1 MNIHKN
7 ARLTPAMRQAVVRR
21 IQAGESAPAVAA
33 TVGVSPRTIWKWV
46 ARARTEG
53 LAGLGDRSSR
63 PRRSPRQLPR
73 YRRRQILRARHR
85 RWSSLRIA
93 HHYGLPLSTVVTVQR
108 RLGLAR
114 LRSLEPPRPRHRYER
129 RRAGALVHLDIKKL
143 GKIGRVGHR
152 IHGNRAVRVR
162 GIGWEYVHNAIDDC
176 SRVAYGEVLADE
188 RGATVA
194 GFLQRAVAWYR
205 AQGVAVRA
213 VMTDNGSGYRSRDFR
228 DARRALRLRHLRT
241 RPYTPQTNGKVERF
255 IRTLLAEWAY
265 ARAYRSSASR
275 TAALPHY
282 LHFYN
287 TERPHTALGYIA
299 PLQRLIARR

>member
-7 ARLTPAMRQAVVRR
+7 ARLTPAMRQTVVRR

-33 TVGVSPRTIWKWV
+33 TVGVSARTIWKWV

-53 LAGLGDRSSR
+53 LEALGDRSSR

-73 YRRRQILRARHR
+73 YQRRQILRARRR

-93 HHYGLPLSTVVTVQR
+93 HHYGLPVSTVVTVQR

-129 RRAGALVHLDIKKL
+129 RRPGALVHLDIKKL

-152 IHGNRAVRVR
+152 IHGDRRTRVR

-176 SRVAYGEVLADE
+176 SRVAYSEVLADE
-188 RGATVA
+188 RGETVA

-205 AQGVAVRA
+205 TQGVAVRA
-213 VMTDNGSGYRSRDFR
+213 VMTDNGSGYCSHAFR

-265 ARAYRSSASR
+265 VRAYRTSASR

-287 TERPHTALGYIA
+287 TERPHTALGYTA

>member
-1 MNIHKN
+1 VNIHKN
-7 ARLTPAMRQAVVRR
+7 ARLTPTMRQAVVRR
-21 IQAGESAPAVAA
+21 IHRGESAPAVAA
-33 TVGVSPRTIWKWV
+33 TVGVSVRTIWKWV
-46 ARARTEG
+46 ARARAEG
-53 LAGLGDRSSR
+53 LEALGDRSSR

-73 YRRRQILRARHR
+73 HQRRQILRARRR

-93 HHYGLPLSTVVTVQR
+93 HHYHLPLSTVVTVQR

-114 LRSLEPPRPRHRYER
+114 LRSLEPPRPVHRYER

-152 IHGNRAVRVR
+152 IHGDRRTRVR
-162 GIGWEYVHNAIDDC
+162 GIGWEYVHCAIDDC
-176 SRVAYGEVLADE
+176 SRVAYSETLADE
-188 RGATVA
+188 RGPTVA
-194 GFLQRAVAWYR
+194 SFLRRVVAWY
-205 AQGVAVRA
+205 ALHGVRVRA
-213 VMTDNGSGYRSRDFR
+213 VMTDNGSGYCSHAFR
-228 DARRALRLRHLRT
+228 DARHALGLRHLRT

-265 ARAYRSSASR
+265 ARAYRTSASR

-287 TERPHTALGYIA
+287 TERPHTALGYTA